1 MECIHVYSVCVC
13 FFRDLFSSFCL
24 LSHSNL
30 FSVHLFFVFCCT
42 LCGCLVRFTFFIR
55 IKKGFSKLAEKYFYA
70 LLFFKRLSRF
80 FFFKPHQKRIFF
92 DVRSRICSLLLFV
105 KWNGKW
111 QKRNDFFPLIDAT
124 DRNFSLK
131 FLHEFL
137 CYFPRYTKWFL
148 VYKLPFISAALF
160 VRFACLFA

>member
-80 FFFKPHQKRIFF
+80 FFFQTTSKTYFFRCQIPYLFATFVCQMKWKVAKKKR
-92 DVRSRICSLLLFV
+92 
-105 KWNGKW
+105 
-111 QKRNDFFPLIDAT
+111 FFPSYWCYGSEFFFKVSTWIFVL
-124 DRNFSLK
+124 FSSLY
-131 FLHEFL
+131 EM
-137 CYFPRYTKWFL
+137 
-148 VYKLPFISAALF
+148 IS
-160 VRFACLFA
+160 CL